1 MKDELFDRVVMFR
14 ATMAIVK
21 SMLDQ
26 RLISEEEYSEIDRI
40 FAEKY
45 GLNLSVIYR

>member
-1 MKDELFDRVVMFR
+1 MKEDLFDRVVKYK

-21 SMLDQ
+21 SMLGQ
-26 RLISEEEYSEIDRI
+26 GLITEEEYSEIDRI

-45 GLNLSVIYR
+45 GLDLSVLYR